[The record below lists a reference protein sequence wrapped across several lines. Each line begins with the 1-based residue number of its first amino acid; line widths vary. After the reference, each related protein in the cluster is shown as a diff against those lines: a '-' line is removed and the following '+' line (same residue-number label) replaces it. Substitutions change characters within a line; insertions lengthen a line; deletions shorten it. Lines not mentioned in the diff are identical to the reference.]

1 MKVLRTIRNYIC
13 YCGIEKDEYNEL
25 KKDAY
30 VSNFEVWRVLH
41 CMIAAVFACLFFCS
55 LTVDIMVKNRI
66 FYLVGFIYS
75 TSAAFLFLFAFR
87 KESLIAQ
94 LVIYLSISMLFV
106 FGGLITQ
113 NKPDSPA
120 TTFIVL
126 LLITPMFMLDKTYF
140 IAIELTAASVIYLIW
155 MHGVK
160 SYDIWK
166 MDAGNIVVYAIIGIF
181 LHVIATSIRIKEF
194 VLSKKISIQKDTDDL
209 TGLKNKGALTREINS
224 FLADKSK
231 EKGILFILDIDRF
244 KVINDTYGHDVG
256 DSVIRQ
262 FGAYLDRFFTNG
274 EIAGRFGGDE
284 FIFFIKDTDDAD
296 LACRTAQELLSGAAE
311 YIELPD
317 ERLDFSAS
325 IGIAI
330 YNGLEQNYSELF
342 KKADLALYEVKSKRV
357 EHYRIFQ

>member
-1 MKVLRTIRNYIC
+1 MKVLRTIRNYLC
-13 YCGIEKDEYNEL
+13 YCGIEKDEYNAV

-30 VSNFEVWRVLH
+30 ISNFEVWRILH
-41 CMIAAVFACLFFCS
+41 CLITVVF
-55 LTVDIMVKNRI
+55 
-66 FYLVGFIYS
+66 
-75 TSAAFLFLFAFR
+75 AFLFVNSLFSELLSVNRQFYFIALIYSIVTTCFFFILR
-87 KESLIAQ
+87 KESIIAQ
-94 LVIYLSISMLFV
+94 FWIYLTISLLLLFSC
-106 FGGLITQ
+106 FITQ
-113 NKPDSPA
+113 NKTDHPA
-120 TTFIVL
+120 TTFIVML
-126 LLITPMFMLDKTYF
+126 MVTPMFMIDKPF
-140 IAIELTAASVIYLIW
+140 FMGIVLAVASTIYLIW
-155 MHGVK
+155 MHSVK
-160 SYDIWK
+160 SQFIWEV
-166 MDAGNIVVYAIIGIF
+166 DLVNIIVFSISGF
-181 LHVIATSIRIKEF
+181 LIHIVSNSLRIREF
-194 VLSKKISIQKDTDDL
+194 VLSRKITIQKDTDDL

-342 KKADLALYEVKSKRV
+342 KKADRALYEVKSKRV